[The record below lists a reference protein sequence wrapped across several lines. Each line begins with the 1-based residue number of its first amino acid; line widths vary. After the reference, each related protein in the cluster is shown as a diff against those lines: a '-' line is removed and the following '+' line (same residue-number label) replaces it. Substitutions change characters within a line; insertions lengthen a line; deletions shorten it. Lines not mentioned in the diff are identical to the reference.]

1 MEEEGVNGCVSIM
14 AIWQTSRSEGRAE
27 GLPRPPHRLAT
38 CAPPNPRDQ
47 PRAPRRE
54 QGARRPD
61 QPEPDAQHS
70 PCSHSAASSRSP
82 RPCMVGG
89 AGGVR
94 IRTHGSGGL
103 GRRCSVL
110 RLALVLPSPLRL
122 LPSRPALPQRPAPC
136 PRPISPSGPGRAG
149 PGHLRA
155 RSRPH
160 PASPVSFWSPG
171 APGQCPVSSVQ
182 HTVLSTWTELSR
194 AGGQTN
200 LGHSCNCI
208 PHAGEETGW
217 GCPGGPAGGGGGSG
231 GPAACEA
238 CASSSSPAPRLLRP
252 HWGDWARGAH
262 RWGRWPGA
270 GQPPGSGSRPCSV
283 ERADVEA
290 QWTAL
295 GCGRYGPKSA
305 AACPLLP
312 PAPSFCPPCPALQAG
327 TTPLWPGDPGFLQ
340 LSWPVAPQPH
350 SERAPGKAGH
360 QSVSRPQVK
369 GCGALSGSRPEVKVQ
384 RTMISPKVNSR
395 KRKTRQEGF
404 AHTLG
409 YLGRG

>member
-1 MEEEGVNGCVSIM
+1 MEVGNPPEAPEWGRSSQVLHPVLSQPVPTSNAENAQVAVSPRTSLLKFPCVH
-14 AIWQTSRSEGRAE
+14 RPG
-27 GLPRPPHRLAT
+27 PPHRRAT

-61 QPEPDAQHS
+61 QLEPDAQHS

-82 RPCMVGG
+82 RPCMAGG

-122 LPSRPALPQRPAPC
+122 LPLRPALPQRPAPC
-136 PRPISPSGPGRAG
+136 ARPISPSGPGRAG

-217 GCPGGPAGGGGGSG
+217 GCPGGPRRG
-231 GPAACEA
+231 
-238 CASSSSPAPRLLRP
+238 
-252 HWGDWARGAH
+252 WGWE
-262 RWGRWPGA
+262 W
-270 GQPPGSGSRPCSV
+270 RPCCV
-283 ERADVEA
+283 
-290 QWTAL
+290 
-295 GCGRYGPKSA
+295 
-305 AACPLLP
+305 
-312 PAPSFCPPCPALQAG
+312 
-327 TTPLWPGDPGFLQ
+327 
-340 LSWPVAPQPH
+340 
-350 SERAPGKAGH
+350 
-360 QSVSRPQVK
+360 
-369 GCGALSGSRPEVKVQ
+369 
-384 RTMISPKVNSR
+384 
-395 KRKTRQEGF
+395 
-404 AHTLG
+404 
-409 YLGRG
+409 